1 VTAEHAADDRDD
13 IAGETGGIGMQRII
27 SVIEQHG
34 LLVVFLNV
42 LLAQSGLGNGL
53 VTVCFQQL
61 PRVVLDFDF
70 LHSHGV
76 MLLFFSVTEHTNR
89 AQER

>member
-1 VTAEHAADDRDD
+1 V
-13 IAGETGGIGMQRII
+13 
-27 SVIEQHG
+27 
-34 LLVVFLNV
+34 
-42 LLAQSGLGNGL
+42 
-53 VTVCFQQL
+53 
-61 PRVVLDFDF
+61 DFDF